1 MQGDK
6 VGNKTQAIAMIIMPG
21 GSTLPCFSVDTQGRK
36 KERLSV
42 VMLNGLRMNDDIVL
56 LPFWRGRCDRIK
68 RKKRNLPGQPGQQ
81 VKYCTS

>member
-36 KERLSV
+36 KERK
-42 VMLNGLRMNDDIVL
+42 IVCGDAE
-56 LPFWRGRCDRIK
+56 RTE
-68 RKKRNLPGQPGQQ
+68 NE
-81 VKYCTS
+81 